1 MSRMMHK
8 CGRKESQTSAA
19 TQQTCSVAK
28 KRGGYNAAN
37 TIRPFDDTCINEKEP
52 RVMYTRLRITK
63 TKLAKCRFGL
73 FPLLIGILHQSLS
86 LAVHFILNVFQVAL
100 ASC

>member
-1 MSRMMHK
+1 MMHK

-63 TKLAKCRFGL
+63 TKLAERRFSF
-73 FPLLIGILHQSLS
+73 FPLVIRILHQSLC
-86 LAVHFILNVFQVAL
+86 LTVYLILYVFQVAL
-100 ASC
+100 TSC